1 MTRGGKGKQEGE
13 ERGGLEQELKG
24 GKEDWGE
31 DKRGRGKGMT
41 RGGRGGRKEGREERG
56 GTGRGMGD
64 NGFSADLKYLVFFF
78 LASFDLLA

>member
-1 MTRGGKGKQEGE
+1 
-13 ERGGLEQELKG
+13 
-24 GKEDWGE
+24 
-31 DKRGRGKGMT
+31 MT